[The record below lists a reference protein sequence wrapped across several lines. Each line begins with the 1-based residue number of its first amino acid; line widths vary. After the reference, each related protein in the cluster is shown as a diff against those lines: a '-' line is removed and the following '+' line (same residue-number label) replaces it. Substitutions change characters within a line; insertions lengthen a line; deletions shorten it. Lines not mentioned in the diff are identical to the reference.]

1 MRSAATGISAR
12 LACAIACAFL
22 FAPQTAHAH
31 KRSVRRAVMLE
42 TKGDRE
48 LQIIVAI
55 RIPSGERRRAF
66 DLLADANHD
75 GVYSANERAAVRELL
90 AARALDGLAI
100 RTATAA
106 LPWSGI
112 RVKEKVGES
121 DGPIEVMLHATAVFA
136 GGALAVTTSNIGDP
150 VDLLVLRGSRAVV
163 STSRGRVE
171 NGGVKAELGL
181 GDRVT
186 VELR

>member
-1 MRSAATGISAR
+1 MRSAATVTSAR
-12 LACAIACAFL
+12 LACAIAMIAMI
-22 FAPQTAHAH
+22 APQSAHAH

-42 TKGDRE
+42 TKGERE

-66 DLLADANHD
+66 DVLADVNHD
-75 GVYSANERAAVRELL
+75 GSYSAAERASVRELL
-90 AARALDGLAI
+90 ASRALDGLAI
-100 RTATAA
+100 RTATAT

-112 RVKEKVGES
+112 EVKERVEGG
-121 DGPIEVMLHATAVFA
+121 DGPIEVMVHATAVFA